1 MDINLMITSFPKL
14 LDATVVTVKLLS
26 LSLFFGL
33 FIGLLFAILRLS
45 KNKIINKFAYGYS
58 YVFRGTPLLV
68 QIFIIY
74 FGLGNIEYFRST
86 FLWVVFKEPYWCA
99 IIAFALNTGAY
110 TSEIL
115 RSAFQTIK
123 PGFIE
128 AGKSLGIS
136 NKIIFYKIQIPIA
149 IRQSLPAYG
158 NEIILMMKGTSL
170 ASTVTLMD
178 FDLMINSLPKLLG
191 ATVVTLKL
199 LSASLFFGL
208 FIGLLFAVLRLNK
221 NKIINKF
228 AYTYSYVFR
237 GTPLLVQIF
246 IIYFGLGQIEYFRST
261 FLWVVFKEPYWCAI
275 IAFALNTGAYTS
287 EILRSAFQTIK
298 PGLIEAG
305 KSLGISNKI
314 IFYKI
319 QIPIAIRQSLPAY
332 GNEIILMMKGTS
344 LASTVTLMDLTGVAK
359 YIISTT
365 FKPIEVFIVAGGIY
379 LFMTFIIHNVIKFL
393 EKKYSFN

>member
-1 MDINLMITSFPKL
+1 MDFELMINSFPKL
-14 LDATVVTVKLLS
+14 LGAAVITLKLLS
-26 LSLFFGL
+26 VSLIVGL
-33 FIGLLFAILRLS
+33 FIGLLFAILRLN
-45 KNKIINKFAYGYS
+45 KNILINRFAYGYS

-74 FGLGNIEYFRST
+74 FGLGQIEYLRST
-86 FLWVVFKEPYWCA
+86 VLWVILKEPYWCA

-123 PGFIE
+123 PGIVE

-136 NKIIFYKIQIPIA
+136 NKVIFYKIQIPIA

-170 ASTVTLMD
+170 ASTVT
-178 FDLMINSLPKLLG
+178 I
-191 ATVVTLKL
+191 
-199 LSASLFFGL
+199 
-208 FIGLLFAVLRLNK
+208 
-221 NKIINKF
+221 
-228 AYTYSYVFR
+228 
-237 GTPLLVQIF
+237 
-246 IIYFGLGQIEYFRST
+246 
-261 FLWVVFKEPYWCAI
+261 
-275 IAFALNTGAYTS
+275 
-287 EILRSAFQTIK
+287 
-298 PGLIEAG
+298 
-305 KSLGISNKI
+305 
-314 IFYKI
+314 
-319 QIPIAIRQSLPAY
+319 
-332 GNEIILMMKGTS
+332 
-344 LASTVTLMDLTGVAK
+344 MDLTGVAK

>member
-1 MDINLMITSFPKL
+1 MDIELMINSFPKL
-14 LDATVVTVKLLS
+14 LSAAVITLKLLS
-26 LSLFFGL
+26 VSLIIGL
-33 FIGLLFAILRLS
+33 FIGLFFAILRLN
-45 KNKIINKFAYGYS
+45 KNIFINSFAYGYS

-74 FGLGNIEYFRST
+74 FGLGQIEYLRST
-86 FLWVVFKEPYWCA
+86 VLWIILKEPYWCA

-123 PGFIE
+123 PGTIE

-136 NKIIFYKIQIPIA
+136 NK
-149 IRQSLPAYG
+149 
-158 NEIILMMKGTSL
+158 
-170 ASTVTLMD
+170 V
-178 FDLMINSLPKLLG
+178 
-191 ATVVTLKL
+191 
-199 LSASLFFGL
+199 
-208 FIGLLFAVLRLNK
+208 
-221 NKIINKF
+221 
-228 AYTYSYVFR
+228 
-237 GTPLLVQIF
+237 
-246 IIYFGLGQIEYFRST
+246 
-261 FLWVVFKEPYWCAI
+261 
-275 IAFALNTGAYTS
+275 
-287 EILRSAFQTIK
+287 
-298 PGLIEAG
+298 
-305 KSLGISNKI
+305 

-379 LFMTFIIHNVIKFL
+379 LFMTFIIHNFIKFL
-393 EKKYSFN
+393 EKRYYF

>member
-1 MDINLMITSFPKL
+1 MDLELMINSLPKL
-14 LDATVVTVKLLS
+14 LSAAVITLKLLS
-26 LSLFFGL
+26 VSLIIGL
-33 FIGLLFAILRLS
+33 FIGLIFAILRLN
-45 KNKIINKFAYGYS
+45 KNTLINKFAYGYS

-74 FGLGNIEYFRST
+74 FGLGQIEYLRST
-86 FLWVVFKEPYWCA
+86 VLWVILKEPYWCA

-123 PGFIE
+123 PGILE

-136 NKIIFYKIQIPIA
+136 NKVIFYKIQIPIA

-170 ASTVTLMD
+170 ASTVT
-178 FDLMINSLPKLLG
+178 I
-191 ATVVTLKL
+191 
-199 LSASLFFGL
+199 
-208 FIGLLFAVLRLNK
+208 
-221 NKIINKF
+221 
-228 AYTYSYVFR
+228 
-237 GTPLLVQIF
+237 
-246 IIYFGLGQIEYFRST
+246 
-261 FLWVVFKEPYWCAI
+261 
-275 IAFALNTGAYTS
+275 
-287 EILRSAFQTIK
+287 
-298 PGLIEAG
+298 
-305 KSLGISNKI
+305 
-314 IFYKI
+314 
-319 QIPIAIRQSLPAY
+319 
-332 GNEIILMMKGTS
+332 
-344 LASTVTLMDLTGVAK
+344 MDLTGVAK

>member
-1 MDINLMITSFPKL
+1 MDLELMINSFPKL
-14 LDATVVTVKLLS
+14 LGATVITLKLLS
-26 LSLFFGL
+26 VSLIIGL
-33 FIGLLFAILRLS
+33 FIGLFFAILRLN
-45 KNKIINKFAYGYS
+45 KNIFINKFAYGYS

-74 FGLGNIEYFRST
+74 FGLGQIEYLRST
-86 FLWVVFKEPYWCA
+86 ILWVILKEPYWCA

-123 PGFIE
+123 PGIIE

-136 NKIIFYKIQIPIA
+136 NK
-149 IRQSLPAYG
+149 
-158 NEIILMMKGTSL
+158 
-170 ASTVTLMD
+170 
-178 FDLMINSLPKLLG
+178 
-191 ATVVTLKL
+191 VV
-199 LSASLFFGL
+199 
-208 FIGLLFAVLRLNK
+208 
-221 NKIINKF
+221 
-228 AYTYSYVFR
+228 
-237 GTPLLVQIF
+237 
-246 IIYFGLGQIEYFRST
+246 
-261 FLWVVFKEPYWCAI
+261 
-275 IAFALNTGAYTS
+275 
-287 EILRSAFQTIK
+287 
-298 PGLIEAG
+298 
-305 KSLGISNKI
+305 
-314 IFYKI
+314 FYKI

>member
-1 MDINLMITSFPKL
+1 MDFDLMITSFPKL
-14 LDATVVTVKLLS
+14 LGATVITLKLLS
-26 LSLFFGL
+26 ASLFFGL
-33 FIGLLFAILRLS
+33 FLGLFFAILRLN
-45 KNKIINKFAYGYS
+45 KNIFINKFAYGYS

-74 FGLGNIEYFRST
+74 FGLGQIEYLRST
-86 FLWVVFKEPYWCA
+86 VLWVVLKEPYWCA
-99 IIAFALNTGAY
+99 IIAFTLNTGAY

-123 PGFIE
+123 PGI
-128 AGKSLGIS
+128 
-136 NKIIFYKIQIPIA
+136 
-149 IRQSLPAYG
+149 
-158 NEIILMMKGTSL
+158 
-170 ASTVTLMD
+170 
-178 FDLMINSLPKLLG
+178 
-191 ATVVTLKL
+191 
-199 LSASLFFGL
+199 
-208 FIGLLFAVLRLNK
+208 
-221 NKIINKF
+221 
-228 AYTYSYVFR
+228 
-237 GTPLLVQIF
+237 
-246 IIYFGLGQIEYFRST
+246 
-261 FLWVVFKEPYWCAI
+261 
-275 IAFALNTGAYTS
+275 
-287 EILRSAFQTIK
+287 
-298 PGLIEAG
+298 IEAG

-393 EKKYSFN
+393 EKKYSFQQ

>member
-1 MDINLMITSFPKL
+1 MDLELMINSLPKL
-14 LDATVVTVKLLS
+14 LSAAVITLKLLS
-26 LSLFFGL
+26 VSLIIGL
-33 FIGLLFAILRLS
+33 FIGLFFAILRLN
-45 KNKIINKFAYGYS
+45 KNIFINRFAYGYS

-74 FGLGNIEYFRST
+74 FGLGQIEYLRST
-86 FLWVVFKEPYWCA
+86 VIWVILKEPYWCA

-123 PGFIE
+123 PGI
-128 AGKSLGIS
+128 
-136 NKIIFYKIQIPIA
+136 
-149 IRQSLPAYG
+149 
-158 NEIILMMKGTSL
+158 
-170 ASTVTLMD
+170 
-178 FDLMINSLPKLLG
+178 
-191 ATVVTLKL
+191 
-199 LSASLFFGL
+199 
-208 FIGLLFAVLRLNK
+208 
-221 NKIINKF
+221 
-228 AYTYSYVFR
+228 
-237 GTPLLVQIF
+237 
-246 IIYFGLGQIEYFRST
+246 
-261 FLWVVFKEPYWCAI
+261 
-275 IAFALNTGAYTS
+275 
-287 EILRSAFQTIK
+287 
-298 PGLIEAG
+298 IEAG

-379 LFMTFIIHNVIKFL
+379 LFMTFIIHNLIKLL
-393 EKKYSFN
+393 ERKYSFSE

>member
-1 MDINLMITSFPKL
+1 MDLELMINSLPKL
-14 LDATVVTVKLLS
+14 LNAAVITLKLLS
-26 LSLFFGL
+26 VSLIIGL
-33 FIGLLFAILRLS
+33 FIGIFFAILRLN
-45 KNKIINKFAYGYS
+45 KNIFINRFAYGYS

-74 FGLGNIEYFRST
+74 FGLGQIEYLRST
-86 FLWVVFKEPYWCA
+86 VLWVILKEPYWCA

-123 PGFIE
+123 PGIIE

-136 NKIIFYKIQIPIA
+136 NKVIFYKIQIPIA

-170 ASTVTLMD
+170 ASTVT
-178 FDLMINSLPKLLG
+178 I
-191 ATVVTLKL
+191 
-199 LSASLFFGL
+199 
-208 FIGLLFAVLRLNK
+208 
-221 NKIINKF
+221 
-228 AYTYSYVFR
+228 
-237 GTPLLVQIF
+237 
-246 IIYFGLGQIEYFRST
+246 
-261 FLWVVFKEPYWCAI
+261 
-275 IAFALNTGAYTS
+275 
-287 EILRSAFQTIK
+287 
-298 PGLIEAG
+298 
-305 KSLGISNKI
+305 
-314 IFYKI
+314 
-319 QIPIAIRQSLPAY
+319 
-332 GNEIILMMKGTS
+332 
-344 LASTVTLMDLTGVAK
+344 MDLTGVAK

>member
-1 MDINLMITSFPKL
+1 MDLELMINSFPKL
-14 LDATVVTVKLLS
+14 LSAAIITLKLLS
-26 LSLFFGL
+26 VSLIIGL
-33 FIGLLFAILRLS
+33 FIGLFFAILRLN
-45 KNKIINKFAYGYS
+45 KNIFINKFAYGYS
-58 YVFRGTPLLV
+58 YIFRGTPLLV

-74 FGLGNIEYFRST
+74 FGLGQIEYLRST
-86 FLWVVFKEPYWCA
+86 VLWVILKEPYWCA

-123 PGFIE
+123 PGILE

-136 NKIIFYKIQIPIA
+136 NKIIFY
-149 IRQSLPAYG
+149 
-158 NEIILMMKGTSL
+158 
-170 ASTVTLMD
+170 
-178 FDLMINSLPKLLG
+178 F
-191 ATVVTLKL
+191 
-199 LSASLFFGL
+199 
-208 FIGLLFAVLRLNK
+208 
-221 NKIINKF
+221 
-228 AYTYSYVFR
+228 
-237 GTPLLVQIF
+237 
-246 IIYFGLGQIEYFRST
+246 
-261 FLWVVFKEPYWCAI
+261 
-275 IAFALNTGAYTS
+275 
-287 EILRSAFQTIK
+287 
-298 PGLIEAG
+298 
-305 KSLGISNKI
+305 
-314 IFYKI
+314 I